1 MIPENGKYKAIF
13 QEDGNLQ
20 VTYKNLSVVWSSN
33 TGNSAANEVHFDQSG
48 NLMILSTSW
57 STDTADWTPKAETL
71 VMGNDGDLQLLSKD
85 NERVWHSGAR
95 MISAN
100 DKSIIIV
107 SQSSISKS
115 VMKSRQR
122 QVTCWTNWI
131 CFLKT
136 IVKILDR
143 YLWGIS
149 FFCNDW
155 HGGKCVLLTQSVYSP
170 LI

>member
-1 MIPENGKYKAIF
+1 MLFQLAMVLLIFHNYCHCYSCYFISIIGDCFRNKCIPNGSLKKGDFLISENGKYKAIF

-20 VTYKNLSVVWSSN
+20 VMYKNLSVVWSSN
-33 TGNSAANEVHFDQSG
+33 TGNSGANEVHFDQSG
-48 NLMILSTSW
+48 NLMILGTSW
-57 STDTADWTPKAETL
+57 STDTADSTPKAETL

-100 DKSIIIV
+100 GKSIIIV

-122 QVTCWTNWI
+122 QVTC
-131 CFLKT
+131 
-136 IVKILDR
+136 
-143 YLWGIS
+143 
-149 FFCNDW
+149 
-155 HGGKCVLLTQSVYSP
+155 
-170 LI
+170 